1 MKAVTFPRGFRASG
15 IACGLKESG
24 KTDLALVVSDV
35 PASVAGMFT
44 QNRVVAAPVTLS
56 RTVVRGG
63 SARATVVNSGN
74 ANACTG
80 AQGAADA
87 REMAA
92 LTAAEI
98 GCAPAQVLVASTGII
113 GRPLWMDRL
122 RSGIPAAAAAL
133 SPDGGEDASNAIC
146 TTDAYPK
153 TGEETVVLAGGEVR
167 LGAMAKGAGMIR
179 PDMATMIC
187 QVTTD
192 AAVEAA
198 QLQRLLV
205 PAVQRSF
212 NRISVDGSASTNDSV
227 FVLANGASGVTV
239 SGADEEAFAVALERL
254 LLRLAKL
261 VVADGEGSSRI
272 ARYEVVGAIDGSH
285 AEAAVRAVAEN
296 QLVRCALHGADPN
309 WGRIL
314 MALGASSA
322 EVAPDRIDLWIDGVQ
337 LVAAGA
343 GIDGAEE
350 DAREAL
356 GAPEVSVRIG
366 LGQGEGSAIVY
377 ASDLSQ
383 EYVRINSE
391 YST

>member
-1 MKAVTFPRGFRASG
+1 MRAVTFPRGFRASG

-24 KTDLALVVSDV
+24 KPDLALIVSDV

-56 RTVVRGG
+56 RTVVTRGN
-63 SARATVVNSGN
+63 ARATVINSGN

-87 REMAA
+87 REMAM
-92 LTAAEI
+92 LSAAEL
-98 GCAPAQVLVASTGII
+98 GCQASEVLVASTGII
-113 GRPLWMDRL
+113 GRPLAMDRL
-122 RSGIPAAAAAL
+122 RAGIPRAAAAL
-133 SPDGGEDASNAIC
+133 SAEGGEDASNAIC

-153 TGEETVVLAGGEVR
+153 IGEETVLLAGGEVR

-187 QVTTD
+187 QVTSD
-192 AAVEAA
+192 VAIDSAR
-198 QLQRLLV
+198 LQRLLV

-227 FVLANGASGVTV
+227 FVLANGASGVTATDADDEAL
-239 SGADEEAFAVALERL
+239 GAALERL

-272 ARYEVVGAIDGSH
+272 ARYEVFGASDAPQ
-285 AEAAVRAVAEN
+285 AEVAVRAIAEN

-309 WGRIL
+309 WGRML

-322 EVAPDRIDLWIDGVQ
+322 DVAPDRIDLWIDGVQ
-337 LVAAGA
+337 LVASGA
-343 GIDGAEE
+343 GVDGAEE

-356 GAPEVSVRIG
+356 AAPEVSVRIG
-366 LGQGEGSAIVY
+366 LGQGDGTAIVY
-377 ASDLSQ
+377 ASDLSP